1 MSIKLSFWVRP
12 SQKNQDRKTPIY
24 LRIQLDTVRTEYSV
38 GCYVLL
44 SNWDKKS
51 QKVKGYS
58 DEADSI
64 NGKLDALKTRALKI
78 ANELMI
84 SGEPFNAFTLKDKL
98 VNGISKSATF
108 DEIMNEYLEKM
119 ISLKG
124 KGYAQPTIIKYKN
137 TQLRVSQYVKKRFKR
152 NTLYLYELDYAF
164 IDGFETFLKTEYN
177 NSNTT
182 CAKHYQRISRV
193 VRIALNKGYINKYPF
208 GEYKPKIDKTPLV
221 YLTYEEIKKIEAL
234 HFDIPR
240 MEMVRKIF
248 LFTCYSGLSFKEMEN
263 LTPSNVI
270 TSDSTTFWLSM
281 TRQKTKKPYKVVL
294 LPQAHQLIHEL
305 QEYKSHIKKGR
316 LLPMISN
323 QKYNSY
329 LKSLGDAAEIPKQ
342 ITSHTGR
349 KSFSIGI
356 ALRSS
361 VSIDLLSALLG
372 HQSIR
377 TTLTYYAKVTDEV
390 MIDGV
395 KNLAEQLKKMN

>member
-108 DEIMNEYLEKM
+108 DEVMNEYLEKM

-182 CAKHYQRISRV
+182 CAKHYQ
-193 VRIALNKGYINKYPF
+193 
-208 GEYKPKIDKTPLV
+208 
-221 YLTYEEIKKIEAL
+221 
-234 HFDIPR
+234 
-240 MEMVRKIF
+240 
-248 LFTCYSGLSFKEMEN
+248 
-263 LTPSNVI
+263 
-270 TSDSTTFWLSM
+270 
-281 TRQKTKKPYKVVL
+281 VL
-294 LPQAHQLIHEL
+294 
-305 QEYKSHIKKGR
+305 
-316 LLPMISN
+316 MI
-323 QKYNSY
+323 
-329 LKSLGDAAEIPKQ
+329 
-342 ITSHTGR
+342 
-349 KSFSIGI
+349 
-356 ALRSS
+356 
-361 VSIDLLSALLG
+361 
-372 HQSIR
+372 
-377 TTLTYYAKVTDEV
+377 
-390 MIDGV
+390 
-395 KNLAEQLKKMN
+395 